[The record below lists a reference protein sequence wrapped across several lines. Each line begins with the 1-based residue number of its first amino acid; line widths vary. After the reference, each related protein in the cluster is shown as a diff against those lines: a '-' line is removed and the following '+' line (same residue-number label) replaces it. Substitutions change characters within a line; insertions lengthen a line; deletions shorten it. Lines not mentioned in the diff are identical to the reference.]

1 MNSSSICVSKPPTV
15 ILMSKL
21 LLKFKTSAS
30 WSPENYLSVRRCR
43 QEVDCGTSC
52 THQST
57 NTGTVNKL
65 ARPPWNGIGSRPAML
80 GTDIL
85 DPNRLSEPEASRDH
99 DTVHNHCS
107 AIEMYGGRSNQHNM
121 VNEGVRDRN
130 GTKDDNMV
138 RDYYR
143 DQYSTIEQ
151 DETCNSILTN
161 YDETVTKE
169 RSIQHNTVIAG
180 KGFEVLSNLEY
191 LADEDL
197 IPTELPH
204 NDGLYTV
211 LSLDELLAV
220 PEATNNSN
228 WIQNQY
234 ITNKEQ
240 GSMMASSNS
249 MEKSRKRPHRI

>member
-121 VNEGVRDRN
+121 VNEGEGSNASSNFILVA
-130 GTKDDNMV
+130 
-138 RDYYR
+138 Y
-143 DQYSTIEQ
+143 TIEQ

-197 IPTELPH
+197 IPTLTFKKE
-204 NDGLYTV
+204 TQ
-211 LSLDELLAV
+211 
-220 PEATNNSN
+220 NNAR
-228 WIQNQY
+228 QL
-234 ITNKEQ
+234 TMK
-240 GSMMASSNS
+240 ASVC
-249 MEKSRKRPHRI
+249 PA